1 MKKVLKR
8 SLFLCLI
15 SLLFLVSCLKELD
28 FDSITPSEWTSDWA
42 IPLVSTS
49 LSFGDVIKDT
59 TVIVEDPD
67 GLVTLVYTS
76 RNLFSLTAQ
85 NLIEVP
91 DQTHPAETQY
101 VLPPA
106 APGEGK
112 HLAVDLNL
120 PFTTGAEEQR
130 VDSIFAKGGKLYL
143 TLSTNL
149 NKDNA
154 GIEVRLPSFIH
165 AVTRD
170 TMSIVFSGD
179 YTGSLIVRDT
189 VLDLDQ
195 YIAVIDNSLSPD
207 EKIRIRI
214 IFTFIGDNNPN
225 LSPYDLQLE
234 LGIEDL
240 AFSKFFGYAGTYD
253 YELNDT
259 IRLDINRLNE
269 EGYFQFAEGSVA
281 FYMTALNSYGMPVR
295 LDIQEFKA
303 FHDGSTPAVQDL
315 YLFGQGV
322 PAVFDINYPAY
333 NQVGQTV
340 LTNVNTLN
348 SNITDV
354 LNISPDRIAIWIDGV
369 SNPEHDSTLLNFV
382 LDTSRFSVDVDF
394 ELKLFG
400 SINGFTVTDTF
411 DYELDSP
418 DKIESI
424 LFRIL
429 TTNSF
434 PLEAEM
440 QLTFVDSAW
449 TVLGTLLEAQ
459 EKVVEG
465 ATVSGP
471 PAYRTTEPG
480 RKTVI
485 AEVNHDKLQDIDQ
498 TRKLILTAK
507 LSTTQAQNV
516 KIYSDYRLDVS
527 IGTKVRLKL

>member
-1 MKKVLKR
+1 MKKPIKR
-8 SLFLCLI
+8 
-15 SLLFLVSCLKELD
+15 LLFLGLITLFFASCLKELD
-28 FDSITPSEWTSDWA
+28 FDAITPSEWTSDWA

-49 LSFGDVIKDT
+49 LSFGDIIKDT
-59 TVIVEDPD
+59 TAIVEDPD
-67 GLVTLVYTS
+67 GLITLVYSS
-76 RNLFSLTAQ
+76 RNLLSMSAQ
-85 NLIEVP
+85 DLIEVP

-101 VLPPA
+101 VLPAA
-106 APGEGK
+106 APGEEK
-112 HLAVDLNL
+112 QVAVDLSL
-120 PFTTGAEEQR
+120 PFSTGTEGQR
-130 VDSIFAKGGKLYL
+130 VDSIFAKGGYLHL
-143 TLSTNL
+143 TLTTDL

-170 TMSIVFSGD
+170 TMSVSFSGN
-179 YTGSLIVRDT
+179 YTGSLILRDT
-189 VLDLDQ
+189 VIGLGD
-195 YIAVIDNSLSPD
+195 YIAVIDNSLGQG
-207 EKIRIRI
+207 EKIRLRT
-214 IFTFIGDNNPN
+214 IFTFTGDNNPD

-234 LGIEDL
+234 LGIEGL

-253 YELNDT
+253 YELSDT
-259 IRLDINRLNE
+259 IKLDINRLNE
-269 EGYFQFAEGSVA
+269 EGYFQFAGGSVA
-281 FYMTALNSYGMPVR
+281 FYLTALNSYGMPVR
-295 LDIQEFKA
+295 LEVEEFKA
-303 FHDGSTPAVQDL
+303 FHGGSTPAVQDL

-340 LTNVNTLN
+340 ITNVNTLA

-354 LNISPDRIAIWIDGV
+354 LNISPDQIAVQINGV
-369 SNPEHDSTLLNFV
+369 SNPEHDSSVLNFV

-400 SINGFTVTDTF
+400 SINGFIVTDTF

-418 DKIESI
+418 DEIESI

-429 TTNSF
+429 TTNAF

-459 EKVVEG
+459 EKVIEG
-465 ATVSGP
+465 ASVSGP

-485 AEVNHDKLQDIDQ
+485 AEVDHDKLRDIDQ

-507 LSTTQAQNV
+507 LSTTNAQNV

-527 IGTKVRLKL
+527 IGSKVRLKL